1 MPLQAQGIV
10 LRNNKIQSVY
20 FLLEIDCPPIA
31 TLIQPGQFV
40 MLKIHGSQ
48 TPLLR
53 RPFSLFKK
61 DLVRHRQKQEQGRFS
76 ILYKIVGRGTQKMT
90 ELAKGAKVDIIGPL
104 GNGFNPPP
112 LSIRNAILIGGGV
125 GIVSLFPLAEAL
137 EAGKK
142 LSVFIGGKTKTD
154 ILCVKNFK
162 KQQNSIPLFP
172 FGNRLPTHCY
182 PHSTRS
188 ICDAENSWQSD
199 PPLEKAIQSLQK
211 GSRAISSER
220 KPGAV
225 LHPIQNRRQR
235 DPKNDRTAKGRR
247 SRSHRPIGKRF
258 YLSPPSFSQKSH
270 FDWRGSGDRLSLPFS
285 RSIGGREKAFCLYWR
300 EDKNRYFMRE
310 RFQEI
315 RRKHLCCY

>member
-76 ILYKIVGRGTQKMT
+76 ILYKLVGRGTQKMT

-104 GNGFNPPP
+104 GNGFNPPPP

-154 ILCVKNFK
+154 ILCLKDFK
-162 KQQNSIPLFP
+162 KLNSNIFVATEDGSLGHQGTVIDLFLSKREKLWRTGPSPIYSSGPLGMLKELARALGSRRFLCEASFEARMGCG
-172 FGNRLPTHCY
+172 FGACWGCVIRTK
-182 PHSTRS
+182 
-188 ICDAENSWQSD
+188 D
-199 PPLEKAIQSLQK
+199 PKTPYQRVCKEGPVFNLEKI
-211 GSRAISSER
+211 IWE
-220 KPGAV
+220 
-225 LHPIQNRRQR
+225 
-235 DPKNDRTAKGRR
+235 DR
-247 SRSHRPIGKRF
+247 
-258 YLSPPSFSQKSH
+258 
-270 FDWRGSGDRLSLPFS
+270 
-285 RSIGGREKAFCLYWR
+285 
-300 EDKNRYFMRE
+300 
-310 RFQEI
+310 
-315 RRKHLCCY
+315 

>member
-90 ELAKGAKVDIIGPL
+90 ELVKGAKVDIIGPL
-104 GNGFNPPP
+104 GNGFNPPPP

-154 ILCVKNFK
+154 ILCVKDFK
-162 KQQNSIPLFP
+162 KLNSNIFVATEDGSLGHQGTVIDLFLSKREKLWREGPSPIYSSGPLGMLKGLARALGSKKFLCQASFEARMACG
-172 FGNRLPTHCY
+172 FGACWGCVIRT
-182 PHSTRS
+182 
-188 ICDAENSWQSD
+188 
-199 PPLEKAIQSLQK
+199 K
-211 GSRAISSER
+211 
-220 KPGAV
+220 
-225 LHPIQNRRQR
+225 
-235 DPKNDRTAKGRR
+235 DPKTPYQRVCKEGPVFNLGEIIWEGR
-247 SRSHRPIGKRF
+247 
-258 YLSPPSFSQKSH
+258 
-270 FDWRGSGDRLSLPFS
+270 
-285 RSIGGREKAFCLYWR
+285 
-300 EDKNRYFMRE
+300 
-310 RFQEI
+310 
-315 RRKHLCCY
+315 